1 MWNSSTH
8 SSQDMSQQ
16 SQRKRPPLSQEERLT
31 RNMERLQQY
40 GSQVVVPRAPETRV
54 MIRMIYPLNKALAKL
69 RRLVGMPLTVAAVM
83 KAIQPI
89 RDWQERATVWLK
101 ESGGDFIL
109 TAEVLGN
116 SAAERRQLV
125 QHRDAHVIVPQTD
138 EARHVIE
145 TLIRMDQVL
154 LMLRL
159 ISLDTIEKDGR
170 LRHALEL
177 ARGLNDAVAAVCA
190 SAKVDYQEPK
200 GLHRT
205 ADPAESDK
213 ENQAAPLTPVN
224 GRLPAVGIV
233 R

>member
-1 MWNSSTH
+1 MSTGAAQ
-8 SSQDMSQQ
+8 SQDGPQQ
-16 SQRKRPPLSQEERLT
+16 GQRKKPPLSQEERRA
-31 RNMERLQQY
+31 RNLERLQQY

-54 MIRMIYPLNKALAKL
+54 MIRMVYPLNKALTKL

-83 KAIQPI
+83 KAIDPI
-89 RDWQERATVWLK
+89 RDWQQQATGWLK
-101 ESGGDFIL
+101 VSGGDFIV

-138 EARHVIE
+138 EARQVIE

-170 LRHALEL
+170 LRQALEL
-177 ARGLNDAVAAVCA
+177 ARGLNDAVAAVCQ
-190 SAKVDYQEPK
+190 SAKVEYQEPK

-205 ADPAESDK
+205 GDEAESQTKK
-213 ENQAAPLTPVN
+213 ETAGVSPAN
-224 GRLPAVGIV
+224 GRPPAVDIV
-233 R
+233 L

>member
-1 MWNSSTH
+1 MPNSSPL
-8 SSQDMSQQ
+8 SSQGLSPQV
-16 SQRKRPPLSQEERLT
+16 QRKRPPLSQEERLS
-31 RNMERLQQY
+31 RNVERLQQY

-54 MIRMIYPLNKALAKL
+54 MIRMVYPLNKALAKL
-69 RRLVGMPLTVAAVM
+69 RRLVGMPLSVAAVM
-83 KAIQPI
+83 RAIQPI

-109 TAEVLGN
+109 TAGVLGN

-138 EARHVIE
+138 EARQVIE

-170 LRHALEL
+170 LRRALEL
-177 ARGLNDAVAAVCA
+177 ARGLNGAVAAVCE
-190 SAKVDYQEPK
+190 SAKVEYQEPK

-205 ADPAESDK
+205 ADTESDK
-213 ENQAAPLTPVN
+213 EKQAPALVSPN
-224 GRLPAVGIV
+224 GRPPAVDVV